1 MNNVSLIG
9 RLGRDPE
16 LRHTQSGKAV
26 ANLRLA
32 ISNGK
37 DRDATWLDVVCWD
50 KTAELV
56 ANYKRKG
63 DEVAV
68 EGRLQVRE
76 YQDREGNN
84 RKAVEVV
91 AFRVHFIGPKS
102 DGGGERQ
109 ERGGGGYSGGGYSGG
124 GSMKHQATRDDDVP
138 F

>member
-1 MNNVSLIG
+1 MNTVQLIG
-9 RLGRDPE
+9 RLGADPE
-16 LRHTQSGKAV
+16 LRHTQGGKAV
-26 ANLRLA
+26 CNLRMA
-32 ISNGK
+32 ISNGR

-56 ANYKRKG
+56 SQYKRKG

-76 YQDREGNN
+76 WRDKDGNN
-84 RKAVEVV
+84 RKSVEVV

-102 DGGGERQ
+102 DGGGERPQ
-109 ERGGGGYSGGGYSGG
+109 RGGYGGGGYTGG
-124 GSMKHQATRDDDVP
+124 GSMKHQTRDDDDNLP